1 MDKKSDEN
9 LSDYYKVF
17 IAMCKRQA
25 GDKIQ
30 EEEKGLEGLIDDI
43 GEDHAKLILDRLEL
57 LSKLREVAKNP
68 KLDERIKMC
77 ENNLDTPDWW
87 ESGKHDRELIR
98 AVLKYGLYRSDQYI
112 LNDTEFPF
120 AEAEKRYVRNLEVLK
135 SFKLDNPAD
144 LLKLAN
150 NELQIDFSKGELK
163 AVSLTPTK
171 KDDEPEIIPLDSP
184 KEPEKVD
191 EEVETP
197 VEKPAEVIAE
207 EPIVEKIAEE
217 ATVDKEATTEE
228 AEVVEEKAKEEEDK
242 ECEKVP
248 ETPAETELTPAVE
261 EVEKVVEE
269 DIAEK
274 EIEPEKETTETVEK
288 PAVVPEIVPV
298 EEESKMEVDAEEKP
312 AVEEET
318 TKKEE
323 VVVSE
328 TQVEEK
334 MEVDEDK
341 TVDEPEI
348 VAVKSPETPEEKEPI
363 VLDDEEKADVS
374 SLLEVT
380 PTIEELPEKV
390 NLEAVTP
397 VVEEATEKQPE
408 IEAVS
413 AEVVDIKKEPEFEAP
428 SNPENKE
435 QTVIDTVIIDDDDD
449 KPIEVPTTSEGG
461 VSNSKQAAELR
472 ARFPDLEVFQ
482 PLMKLKQLDAMMKGD
497 VKDNLKSLSRVFDS
511 SMVVKWFR
519 DFALEKRVS
528 HIIYCVENGVW
539 PVGKSYSAYSGCL
552 GIDLDLPL
560 YETVKRLNTV
570 DDSKRSTSSTP
581 DIITITTDHHQMGGK
596 SSLSNQLASSLSAQL
611 HQGLT
616 ATPVSGS
623 GGRGKK
629 AQKRHIAIDVETERA
644 KLHALLNSSAPMG
657 NQKSGWSNNDDEK
670 PEITSRRSAAGG
682 SSLQPPPAHQHQQNT
697 RSNISS
703 YKPTVIPGTS
713 STLTPI
719 DLSSR

>member
-207 EPIVEKIAEE
+207 EPVVEKVAEE
-217 ATVDKEATTEE
+217 VIVDKEVTSEE
-228 AEVVEEKAKEEEDK
+228 VEVVEEKAKEEEDK
-242 ECEKVP
+242 ESENVP
-248 ETPAETELTPAVE
+248 ETPAETEVTPAVE
-261 EVEKVVEE
+261 EVKKIVDEDIDEKV
-269 DIAEK
+269 
-274 EIEPEKETTETVEK
+274 IEPEKETTETVEE

-298 EEESKMEVDAEEKP
+298 VEESKMEVDAEEKP
-312 AVEEET
+312 VVEEEP
-318 TKKEE
+318 TKEEE
-323 VVVSE
+323 VVVPE
-328 TQVEEK
+328 TPVEEK
-334 MEVDEDK
+334 MEVDEEK

-348 VAVKSPETPEEKEPI
+348 VAVKSPKTPEEKEPI
-363 VLDDEEKADVS
+363 VLDDEEKTDVS
-374 SLLEVT
+374 SLLEIT

-397 VVEEATEKQPE
+397 VVEEATEKQAE

-413 AEVVDIKKEPEFEAP
+413 AEVVEIKKESEFEAA

-435 QTVIDTVIIDDDDD
+435 QTLIDTVIIDDDDD

-570 DDSKRSTSSTP
+570 DDTKRSTSSTP

-644 KLHALLNSSAPMG
+644 KLHALLNSSAPLG